1 MSVVVIG
8 AGLAGLAAAGRL
20 HAGGVDVVVLEAADH
35 VGGHASSVT
44 LDGFTFD
51 EGAHVLFTADEEVL
65 AAVTAA
71 AGEVQLREA
80 VVLNYYRGTWIPHP
94 VQCNLH
100 ALTPDLATRS
110 VLSFLDAP
118 DGERALSYRD
128 WCYASLGAEISE
140 TFTFPY
146 TRKYWTV
153 EPEELSTDWIG
164 DRVYRPSREDVVR
177 GAVAPPETSHH
188 YITTFRYPSEG
199 GYRRFVTGLC
209 DPSVVRPVSEV
220 VRVDWRDRVV
230 HLRDGDEVAYDSLV
244 STMPLPRLVA
254 AMDDV
259 PEPVRSAA
267 TRLVCT
273 SVTLVD
279 FALSAPPSVEAHWL
293 YVYDEDMLIARCSQ
307 PHLLGGAAVPHGRG
321 AVQAEI
327 YSSPHRPLALSDETI
342 GDRVSVELAR
352 MGILDGVDV
361 LWRRVRT
368 IPYANV
374 VFDHQRAE
382 ALDTIRDWM
391 EDVAGVALA
400 GRYGR
405 WEYLWT
411 DGAVRSGWRA
421 AADVLTAASEITAR
435 KGRQCRR

>member
-20 HAGGVDVVVLEAADH
+20 QAEGADVVVLEAADH

-71 AGEVQLREA
+71 AGEVELREA

-100 ALTPDLATRS
+100 ALAPDLATRS
-110 VLSFLDAP
+110 LLSFLDAP
-118 DGERALSYRD
+118 KESVALSYRD

-153 EPEELSTDWIG
+153 EPDELGTDWIG
-164 DRVYRPSREDVVR
+164 ERVYRPSRDDVVR
-177 GAVAPPETSHH
+177 GAVAPPEASHH

-199 GYRRFVTGLC
+199 GYRRFTTGLC
-209 DPSVVRPVSEV
+209 DLSAVRPMSEV

-230 HLRDGDEVAYDSLV
+230 HLRGGGDITYDHLVA
-244 STMPLPRLVA
+244 TMPLPRLVA

-259 PEPVRSAA
+259 PERVRSAA
-267 TRLVCT
+267 ARLLCT

-279 FALSAPPSVEAHWL
+279 FALNTPPSVEAHWL
-293 YVYDEDMLIARCSQ
+293 YVYDEDMLTARCSQ
-307 PHLLGGAAVPHGRG
+307 PHLLGQGTVPGGCG

-327 YSSPHRPLALSDETI
+327 YSSPHRPLALSDEAI
-342 GDRVSVELAR
+342 GDRVCGELAR
-352 MGILDGVDV
+352 MGLLDGVDV

-374 VFDHQRAE
+374 VFDHRRAE
-382 ALDTIRDWM
+382 AVDTIRDWV
-391 EDVAGVALA
+391 EGVAGVALA

-421 AADVLTAASEITAR
+421 AEGALAAASDVTAAQ
-435 KGRQCRR
+435 GR